1 MPRKSPAGCPAPKLC
16 RAIKQKNETHSQPIY
31 RNTAAEAYADKEYFD
46 FYDLDEYVEGKTEF
60 DDVHPSDYYAQP
72 VHWAVW
78 RGVTVGTGNGLFS
91 PDAACIRAEIVTMLW
106 RALGS
111 PAPEAAQC
119 PFEDVDPNAWYAGAV
134 RWALEAG
141 VTSGTSAATFSP
153 NQPCTRSQAITF
165 LWKATPWQYEDDL
178 PATQFTD
185 VAEDAW
191 YARAVRWAV
200 GNHISAGTS
209 ATTFSPDQICTRAQ
223 IVTFLWQTKENVNR
237 TLGRP

>member
-91 PDAACIRAEIVTMLW
+91 PDAACIRAEIVTMLR

-153 NQPCTRSQAITF
+153 
-165 LWKATPWQYEDDL
+165 
-178 PATQFTD
+178 
-185 VAEDAW
+185 
-191 YARAVRWAV
+191 
-200 GNHISAGTS
+200 
-209 ATTFSPDQICTRAQ
+209 DQICTRAQ
-223 IVTFLWQTKENVNR
+223 IVTFLRQTKENVSR